1 MAFQQGEHNSF
12 YYAEEILTTN
22 EYPRT
27 IRSNDRATQLNLM
40 KGLKAAY
47 TSAAFLPDDK
57 AVKVWY
63 AMLKDLP
70 LDALSLAV
78 QKHIATEKFP
88 PTIAELRAHCADII
102 CADLDE
108 WTEAWSKVLDVVSGY
123 GLSNGQEGLKKL
135 DPATREA
142 VKRVGYWTICNSE
155 NISIER
161 ANFRTAYEQI
171 VAREKQN
178 AVIPQRLAIQ
188 IEQRRQNLIEEKSK

>member
-1 MAFQQGEHNSF
+1 MDGSMTPCIDEKKF
-12 YYAEEILTTN
+12 I
-22 EYPRT
+22 
-27 IRSNDRATQLNLM
+27 NLM

-102 CADLDE
+102 CADLDD

-123 GLSNGQEGLKKL
+123 GLSNGQEGLKQL
-135 DPATREA
+135 DAVTVEA
-142 VKRVGYWTICNSE
+142 VKRVGYWAICNSE

-161 ANFRTAYEQI
+161 ANFRAAYEQI

-188 IEQRRQNLIEEKSK
+188 IEQRRQNLIQEKTE

>member
-1 MAFQQGEHNSF
+1 MDGSMTPCIDEKKF
-12 YYAEEILTTN
+12 I
-22 EYPRT
+22 
-27 IRSNDRATQLNLM
+27 NLM

-47 TSAAFLPDDK
+47 TSATFLPDDK

-102 CADLDE
+102 CADLDD

-123 GLSNGQEGLKKL
+123 GLSNGQEGIKQL

-142 VKRVGYWTICNSE
+142 VKRVGG
-155 NISIER
+155 
-161 ANFRTAYEQI
+161 F
-171 VAREKQN
+171 
-178 AVIPQRLAIQ
+178 VIFSSMRPRCQATSSFFFMAGNVLA
-188 IEQRRQNLIEEKSK
+188 LSSLSSFSSSSSDSSAS